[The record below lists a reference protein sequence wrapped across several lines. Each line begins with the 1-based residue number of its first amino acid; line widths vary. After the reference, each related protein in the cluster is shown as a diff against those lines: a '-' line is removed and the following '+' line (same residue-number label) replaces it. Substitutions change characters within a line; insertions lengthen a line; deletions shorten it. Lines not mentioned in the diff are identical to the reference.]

1 MLRVQIM
8 DANRAPLLLDDY
20 GGTLPEGATLEMK
33 RRGINP
39 RRYKVVP
46 VVVQEIEKRRQQTE
60 PERKPLPAGYYN
72 LDCMAALPLFPDKF
86 FDIAVID
93 APYGIGADNMAMGTN
108 KVLFG
113 KLSAPTFFTLNAPVF
128 QMVWINIQNFCICL
142 RSLFKV
148 SIV

>member
-1 MLRVQIM
+1 MLYAVKNRTTGKYVTGTDFRSGKPRQIM

-72 LDCMAALPLFPDKF
+72 LNSLDGLRPGGGHCEAIKHRGSQHRKEDTPNTEAAGVIRLAFWPLP
-86 FDIAVID
+86 
-93 APYGIGADNMAMGTN
+93 AD
-108 KVLFG
+108 
-113 KLSAPTFFTLNAPVF
+113 
-128 QMVWINIQNFCICL
+128 
-142 RSLFKV
+142 
-148 SIV
+148 

>member
-1 MLRVQIM
+1 MLYAVKNRNTGKYVTGTDFRSGKPRQIM

-46 VVVQEIEKRRQQTE
+46 VEVQEIEKRRQQTE

-86 FDIAVID
+86 FRHCGNRRALRNRRRQ
-93 APYGIGADNMAMGTN
+93 YGNGNE
-108 KVLFG
+108 
-113 KLSAPTFFTLNAPVF
+113 
-128 QMVWINIQNFCICL
+128 
-142 RSLFKV
+142 
-148 SIV
+148 